1 MGEAFTL
8 LGFGPEGWGHALLTA
23 GLTTLAVSACAFA
36 CGLVLGTLCAWA
48 KIAGPP
54 VLRRA
59 ADIYGVVL
67 RGIPDLL
74 VIYLFY
80 FGGRQLVTAIANQF
94 GHTGPVEISGFVA
107 GSLAIGL
114 ISGAAQ
120 AEVLRGAFHAIPP
133 GTLEAARV
141 TGMRRWTMFR
151 RIIAPQA
158 LRTALP
164 GLGNQWQSVIKE
176 SALVSVTGLVE
187 TLRAVSVAA
196 NSTELPFL
204 FFLAGGAI
212 YLAITTVSGLVFRI
226 AEWRAMRGQ
235 PAMRVGG

>member
-8 LGFGPEGWGHALLTA
+8 LGFGPEGWGRSLLTA
-23 GLTTLAVSACAFA
+23 GLMTLAVSACAFA
-36 CGLVLGTLCAWA
+36 CGRALGTLCAWA
-48 KIAGPP
+48 KIAGSPL
-54 VLRRA
+54 LRRA
-59 ADIYGVVL
+59 ADIYGVVM

-80 FGGRQLVTAIANQF
+80 FGGRQIVSSVAQMF
-94 GHTGPVEISGFVA
+94 GHTGPVEVSGFMA
-107 GSLAIGL
+107 GCLAIGL

-120 AEVLRGAFHAIPP
+120 AEVLRGAFHAIPA

-141 TGMRRWTMFR
+141 TGMQRWTMFR
-151 RIIAPQA
+151 RIIAPQG
-158 LRTALP
+158 LTTALP

-176 SALVSVTGLVE
+176 SALVSVTGVIE

-212 YLAITTVSGLVFRI
+212 YLAITTVSGFVFRI

-235 PAMRVGG
+235 PAVKMGG

>member
-1 MGEAFTL
+1 MDDAFTL
-8 LGFGPEGWGHALLTA
+8 LGFGSEGWGLALLRG
-23 GLTTLAVSACAFA
+23 GLVTLAISACAFA
-36 CGLVLGTLCAWA
+36 CGLVLGTLSAWA
-48 KIAGPP
+48 KIAGSP
-54 VLRRA
+54 VLRRV
-59 ADIYGVVL
+59 ADVYGVVM

-80 FGGRQLVTAIANQF
+80 FGGRQIVSAVAQMF
-94 GHTGPVEISGFVA
+94 GHVGPVEVSGFAA
-107 GSLAIGL
+107 GCLAIGL
-114 ISGAAQ
+114 LSGATQ
-120 AEVLRGAFHAIPP
+120 AEVLRGAYHAVPQ
-133 GTLEAARV
+133 GTLDAARV
-141 TGMRRWTMFR
+141 AGMRRWTMFR

-212 YLAITTVSGLVFRI
+212 YLAITTVSGLLFRL

-235 PAMRVGG
+235 PAPKVAG